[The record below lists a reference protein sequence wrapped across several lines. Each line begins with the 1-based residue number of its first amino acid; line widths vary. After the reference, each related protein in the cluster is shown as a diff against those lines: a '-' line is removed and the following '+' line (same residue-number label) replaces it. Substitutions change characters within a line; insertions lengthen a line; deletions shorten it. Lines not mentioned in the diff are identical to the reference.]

1 MESSVAK
8 KKTAKKTIPT
18 KTGVSS
24 AGDRL
29 KRLKENRDGSPARKP
44 PKIMK
49 DAVREALMLQKESE
63 ERKIPL
69 TLPTKT
75 GIMQMFMIR

>member
-1 MESSVAK
+1 MESSTAK

-18 KTGVSS
+18 KTGVNS

-44 PKIMK
+44 PKIRK
-49 DAVREALMLQKESE
+49 DAIREGCEELKLLQEE
-63 ERKIPL
+63 RVERKIP
-69 TLPTKT
+69 PTET
-75 GIMQMFMIR
+75 GIVQMFI